1 MEVHAM
7 AMPQPGNQIGI
18 SDMNYA
24 IFLPANNWQLGYN
37 DTRLRYISSG
47 NGSFNG
53 GQISCGQLQGKGT
66 ALCQVTCGTN
76 GNSWGWFV
84 SGSQY
89 GSALAWGTPATA
101 GGGVWQTPSGN
112 VGVKSYSWS
121 ANDVLIIFND
131 GTTNPGNPNTNCYI
145 KDSNFQLIYNLGG
158 GVLGSY
164 AGIFFY
170 TYPTST
176 NVFGGA
182 GTIRYMASSM

>member
-1 MEVHAM
+1 M

-24 IFLPANNWQLGYN
+24 IFLPANNWQLAYN

-53 GQISCGQLQGKGT
+53 GQISCGQLAGKGT
-66 ALCQVTCGTN
+66 GLCQVTCGTN
-76 GNSWGWFV
+76 GNNWGWFN
-84 SGSQY
+84 SGGWV

-112 VGVKSYSWS
+112 VGVQSYYWGP
-121 ANDVLIIFND
+121 NELIILFNYD
-131 GTTNPGNPNTNCYI
+131 TPDPGWPNTNCYI

-158 GVLGSY
+158 GSSVEWS
-164 AGIFFY
+164 GIRWY
-170 TYPTST
+170 SYPTST
-176 NVFGGA
+176 NVFGPA